1 MAEGKARVK
10 RFAQRAAQTAAQ
22 QTESGNLSSPGRRPS
37 YEAVVNGLDDAPES
51 AE

>member
-1 MAEGKARVK
+1 MAVGKAMAK

-22 QTESGNLSSPGRRPS
+22 QTEAGNLSSPGRRPS
-37 YEAVVNGLDDAPES
+37 YEAVVNGLEDVPES